1 MQRTIRVL
9 SDFKELA
16 ELLEGANVD
25 QVRIVSAQGRLRLE
39 IELTRAMIE
48 RPATRS
54 GLFKRSRA
62 PWIKSKLVLKAI
74 EDVIVHRIADGAQRA
89 PLLSVESVSGGYTAS
104 VTSPDGLRLELT
116 LEQLEGVFEDIGTP
130 IEAP

>member
-1 MQRTIRVL
+1 MQRAIRVL
-9 SDFKELA
+9 SDLKELA
-16 ELLEGANVD
+16 ELLDGANVD

-39 IELTRAMIE
+39 LELTRAMME
-48 RPATRS
+48 RPTARS

-62 PWIKSKLVLKAI
+62 PWIKCKLALNAI
-74 EDVIVHRIADGAQRA
+74 EDVSVHRIADGAQPA
-89 PLLSVESVSGGYTAS
+89 PLLSVESAPGGYTAT
-104 VTSPDGLRLELT
+104 VASPDGLRLGLT